1 MRPRAWTF
9 WPNWDNE
16 ANMPLSTRDALL
28 KRQREELRNLLR
40 FVWPRSSFYREYYAR
55 HGIAERDLAELD
67 VGDLPF
73 VSKAML
79 MENFDAAVTE
89 PELRKKD
96 LEQWLQENRDP
107 RQLYRGKYIVVHSS
121 GSSGDPAVFVSDAR
135 EWRLT
140 GMLLANHLPPPE
152 RGPRDRTR
160 VAATMASHGH
170 FGGVTS
176 VVRLPQSVFEVL
188 VLSVLDAASRVV
200 ERLNAF
206 QPDRLVGYSSSLAML
221 AESAL
226 AGDLRI
232 SPGTIIASGDMLT
245 GKMEAKIQSAW
256 PARVYDVYAASEARC
271 LAVRAPGEEEMTT
284 MDELNILE
292 ILDRESRAVA
302 SGAAGRVV
310 LTNLHHAILPIL
322 RYELGD
328 HAIAGKGRQDSV
340 FGTIRSIQGRAAEA
354 LPVTLDDGTRDSIHP
369 IVLAEFF
376 AADLET
382 IQFISEQPDRVE
394 IRYVAARD
402 IDDRVRRE
410 FSRILEL
417 KAALTTTFAVRRV
430 ESIPV
435 DPRTGKS
442 ALVRIG
448 EEPQGLGSTR

>member
-1 MRPRAWTF
+1 
-9 WPNWDNE
+9 
-16 ANMPLSTRDALL
+16 
-28 KRQREELRNLLR
+28 
-40 FVWPRSSFYREYYAR
+40 
-55 HGIAERDLAELD
+55 
-67 VGDLPF
+67 
-73 VSKAML
+73 
-79 MENFDAAVTE
+79 
-89 PELRKKD
+89 
-96 LEQWLQENRDP
+96 
-107 RQLYRGKYIVVHSS
+107 
-121 GSSGDPAVFVSDAR
+121 
-135 EWRLT
+135 
-140 GMLLANHLPPPE
+140 
-152 RGPRDRTR
+152 
-160 VAATMASHGH
+160 
-170 FGGVTS
+170 
-176 VVRLPQSVFEVL
+176 
-188 VLSVLDAASRVV
+188 
-200 ERLNAF
+200 
-206 QPDRLVGYSSSLAML
+206 ML

-410 FSRILEL
+410 FSRVLEL